1 MEFLKGGVGVWMKR
15 AKWAVALGLAADVA
29 IIGGGC
35 YTMYKFPQARLLVG
49 EVFPPLQD
57 AYYIYANKFAG
68 KDKVLQDREED
79 VRASAQMFLQA
90 RHAQDFT
97 RSEWYGMQPVQDNR
111 QQQGQMKSGMQ
122 QLADKLRGSAP

>member
-1 MEFLKGGVGVWMKR
+1 MEILKGGIGVWLKR

-35 YTMYKFPQARLLVG
+35 YGMYKFPQARLLVG

-68 KDKVLQDREED
+68 KEKVLEDREAD
-79 VRASAQMFLQA
+79 VKAAAEMFLQA

-97 RSEWYGMQPVQDNR
+97 RAEWYGMQPVQEGGAPR
-111 QQQGQMKSGMQ
+111 AQGKSAMQ
-122 QLADKLRGSAP
+122 ALADKFRGSAP